1 MNRAGRGSKVLSRF
15 AEHAGKQ
22 GFTMEGEGI
31 SICHQHAGEAIIID
45 VFSRFIISLK
55 LSVSGG

>member
-1 MNRAGRGSKVLSRF
+1 MLCRF
-15 AEHAGKQ
+15 AKYAGKQ

-31 SICHQHAGEAIIID
+31 SIRYQQAGEAIIID

-55 LSVSGG
+55 LSVFGK